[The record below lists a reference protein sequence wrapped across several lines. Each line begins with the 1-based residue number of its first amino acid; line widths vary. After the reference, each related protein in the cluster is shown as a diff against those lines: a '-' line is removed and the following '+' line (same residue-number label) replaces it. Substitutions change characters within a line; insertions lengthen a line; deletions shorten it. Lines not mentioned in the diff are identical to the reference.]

1 MFLQFIWMELFL
13 ILSNLISE
21 KFLIQ
26 NSWSKRIF
34 KGTLYPIHI
43 IQNSY
48 NPIIIQN
55 RILAIVDAC
64 WFGIQIILQ
73 NSWSKLAQIDFRF
86 KSEHWMLLSQMVLEH
101 YKSSSFPF
109 LCSFVWQRLQ
119 LTSIF
124 YILSKNK
131 IVFIFLLMFY
141 LLFIPLYSKVLF
153 RYY

>member
-1 MFLQFIWMELFL
+1 MELFL

-34 KGTLYPIHI
+34 KGTLYPL
-43 IQNSY
+43 
-48 NPIIIQN
+48 IIQN

>member
-1 MFLQFIWMELFL
+1 MELFL

-34 KGTLYPIHI
+34 KGTLYPL
-43 IQNSY
+43 
-48 NPIIIQN
+48 IIQN
-55 RILAIVDAC
+55 RILAIIDAC

>member
-1 MFLQFIWMELFL
+1 MQFIWMELFL

-34 KGTLYPIHI
+34 KGTLYPL
-43 IQNSY
+43 
-48 NPIIIQN
+48 IIQN

>member
-1 MFLQFIWMELFL
+1 MELFL

-34 KGTLYPIHI
+34 KGTLYPL
-43 IQNSY
+43 
-48 NPIIIQN
+48 IIQN

-141 LLFIPLYSKVLF
+141 LLFIPFYSKVLF